1 VSNPTHVVF
10 DLGNVLITWD
20 RELLYRQ
27 LIEDPEERRHFLDNV
42 LTLEANA
49 ELDRGMSL
57 ADLTA
62 MLTNQHPEY
71 AKLLDAFR
79 TRWIETIGGAIDGS
93 VSILSE
99 LRTMGTPLYALSNW
113 GAETFEQTVG
123 QYGFLNWFDGRV
135 ISGFEGTVKPDAR
148 IFEILL
154 ERFGLTA
161 TSCLFIDDSQQNVDA
176 AARIGFDTIRFAD
189 PPSLRSELIERGL
202 LPDPPSR

>member
-1 VSNPTHVVF
+1 VF

-161 TSCLFIDDSQQNVDA
+161 TSCLFIDDSQRNVDA
-176 AARIGFDTIRFAD
+176 AALIGFDTIHFAD